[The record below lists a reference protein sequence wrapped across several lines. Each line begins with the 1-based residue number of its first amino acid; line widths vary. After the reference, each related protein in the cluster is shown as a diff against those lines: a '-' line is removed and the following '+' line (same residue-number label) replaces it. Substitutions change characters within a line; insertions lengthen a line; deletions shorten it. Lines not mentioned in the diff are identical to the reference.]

1 MTEPHE
7 ILGMSREQLEELKQK
22 LEMTDATWQAMRAHE
37 MSDLQKSLY
46 FWSECQ
52 RLYDQVAR
60 LTERKVPFLY
70 SYTAPK
76 KDADFLA
83 AMDEAVKTV
92 DEPPKPLTPDDVLNL
107 KHLLDPAPKKLSCWK
122 IMLSPP
128 GSCHVIENGKLIGVA
143 SGSVNATR
151 LGSTAYLSRIMVM
164 GQRELPDWIVVVDHE
179 DRILVQ
185 GNPREKSDSACFLE
199 SENTSV
205 YTDIRIEQKTHELV
219 FRPGSL
225 DREYKPV
232 RSCDDCDHSTVSK
245 DNDNCRTCRNHSNWL
260 AAMEGSG
267 Q

>member
-1 MTEPHE
+1 MASPVENTTKAATTWSIKMKDPADVLTATDAE
-7 ILGMSREQLEELKQK
+7 LEEYAKELCRHDALWST
-22 LEMTDATWQAMRAHE
+22 LERLDVPMLHRA
-37 MSDLQKSLY
+37 LY
-46 FWSECQ
+46 
-52 RLYDQVAR
+52 LHAR
-60 LTERKVPFLY
+60 LQEQRKQTEALY
-70 SYTAPK
+70 LNGLPPVITYKDKIAP
-76 KDADFLA
+76 DP
-83 AMDEAVKTV
+83 KTV
-92 DEPPKPLTPDDVLNL
+92 
-107 KHLLDPAPKKLSCWK
+107 WK

-151 LGSTAYLSRIMVM
+151 LGSTAYLSRLMVM
-164 GQRELPDWIVVVDHE
+164 GQRELPDWIVIVDHE

-245 DNDNCRTCRNHSNWL
+245 DNDSCRTCRNHSNWL
-260 AAMEGSG
+260 AAMER
-267 Q
+267 